1 MHAIPHQSH
10 VEVSPHHGDVD
21 MELHTRRLAVFD
33 GFEAFKAATGELPM
47 HRPDL
52 KKERREG
59 ADVWT
64 RNGIIV
70 PHPDKVRWL
79 WARFSDPSPDLEGES
94 VSAAPFRQ
102 YADDSV
108 RRWGGWI
115 DINHWSRPQ
124 RFPET
129 MAKAGRSPE
138 EYVIGKLTEIRVS
151 GDDTSYAEGYLWP
164 EGVNEHAD
172 TAAGWMRYAPD
183 MVHCSAGGPIVK
195 GRPQIVGGRK
205 IVPVQIFLNHLALAL
220 QGVHSGTAVK
230 TTPFGEFYKALAD
243 GIPETA
249 GVGESCF
256 ADHVRGLPEGQKAM
270 TAAAVAPAVP
280 EDLEGAKAKP
290 GRRPGQVLDV
300 ADVTDCDHWIAGTR
314 KFHSTA
320 AARAH
325 LTTCCGW
332 PETRARDYLAAAT
345 R

>member
-1 MHAIPHQSH
+1 MRATPHQSH
-10 VEVSPHHGDVD
+10 VEYSHAHADVD
-21 MELHTRRLAVFD
+21 IELLTRRVAVFD

-52 KKERREG
+52 KRERRDG

-102 YADDSV
+102 FADDSV
-108 RRWGGWI
+108 RKWGGWI
-115 DINHWSRPQ
+115 DMNHWSRPQ
-124 RFPET
+124 RFPEQ

-172 TAAGWMRYAPD
+172 TAAGWLRYAPD

-195 GRPQIVGGRK
+195 GHPQIVGGRK
-205 IVPVQIFLNHLALAL
+205 VVPVQIFLNHLAIAL
-220 QGVHSGTAVK
+220 QGVHNETAVK

-243 GIPETA
+243 GISETECA
-249 GVGESCF
+249 GDSSF
-256 ADHVRGLPEGQKAM
+256 AKHVRGMPEGTKAM

-280 EDLEGAKAKP
+280 EDLEGAKTTKP
-290 GRRPGQVLDV
+290 AGPRDV
-300 ADVTDCDHWIAGTR
+300 TDVTDCDHWIAGTR

-320 AARAH
+320 AAHEH
-325 LTTCCGW
+325 LTRCCGW
-332 PETRARDYLAAAT
+332 PATRARDYLAAAT
-345 R
+345 RS